1 MATSLV
7 NNEVFVGNVTGT
19 ATATTVSLGFKPSYV
34 KVINETANICYEII
48 DGSTNTTITTG
59 STGVIT
65 YAAAA
70 TTNGILTSTGF
81 TFASSASDVCR
92 YIAVR

>member
-7 NNEVFVGNVTGT
+7 NSEGYVGNVTGV
-19 ATATTVSLGFKPSYV
+19 ATSTTVTLGFKPSYV
-34 KVINETANICYEII
+34 KVINETANVCYEII

-70 TTNGILTSTGF
+70 VGNGVLTSTGF